1 LYIQAAII
9 VIAQRCAGPVFS
21 ARFRGTLC
29 AANLG
34 SEARQMANN
43 EEIEK
48 VRQEIMRFNELLHVM
63 RRKLEYAERAYARL
77 FQNCDPEDVKN
88 LKEKDLQWK
97 VAEQLVHDLSPLSIA
112 VVQAQFDA
120 REIERAFEEL
130 YNIIVTVPDPD
141 E

>member
-1 LYIQAAII
+1 
-9 VIAQRCAGPVFS
+9 
-21 ARFRGTLC
+21 
-29 AANLG
+29 
-34 SEARQMANN
+34 MANH

-48 VRQEIMRFNELLHVM
+48 VRQEIMRFNELLHIM
-63 RRKLEYAERAYARL
+63 RRKLEYAERAYTRL
-77 FQNCDPEDVKN
+77 FENCDPEDVKN

-120 REIERAFEEL
+120 REMERAFEEL